1 MGRAKQDKTKDEPPR
16 PANEVRL
23 RGRVS
28 TPPEERV
35 LPSGTLI
42 VTFRVSVAREASP
55 MANGSKQSSDWVDC
69 TAWGAKARRAASRWR
84 AGDVVE
90 VEGALRRRFQRG
102 AAGTSTR
109 LEVEMISGRLV
120 TRADPPS
127 AGATGTARAP
137 SGGSAGSV
145 AAPVGAAG

>member
-1 MGRAKQDKTKDEPPR
+1 MGRATRDRTDGEEPR
-16 PANEVRL
+16 PTNRVWL

-28 TPPEERV
+28 TAPEERE

-55 MANGSKQSSDWVDC
+55 MTNGSKQSADWVDC

-84 AGDVVE
+84 LGDVVE

-102 AAGTSTR
+102 TAGTSTR
-109 LEVEMISGRLV
+109 LELEVLSGRLV
-120 TRADPPS
+120 TRAVPRV
-127 AGATGTARAP
+127 ATAPTA
-137 SGGSAGSV
+137 S
-145 AAPVGAAG
+145 

>member
-1 MGRAKQDKTKDEPPR
+1 MGRATQDRTNDEQPR
-16 PANEVRL
+16 SANEVRL

-28 TPPEERV
+28 TAPEERV

-55 MANGSKQSSDWVDC
+55 MTNGSRQTSDWVDC

-109 LEVEMISGRLV
+109 LEVEVLSGRLV
-120 TRADPPS
+120 TRAEQR
-127 AGATGTARAP
+127 TA
-137 SGGSAGSV
+137 V
-145 AAPVGAAG
+145 AAPAAG

>member
-1 MGRAKQDKTKDEPPR
+1 MGRAKQDRTDEPPR

-28 TPPEERV
+28 TAPEERV

-55 MANGSKQSSDWVDC
+55 MTNGSNQSSDWVDC

-102 AAGTSTR
+102 DAGTSTR
-109 LEVEMISGRLV
+109 LEVEMLTGRLV
-120 TRADPPS
+120 TRSVPRGGGGTSVAS
-127 AGATGTARAP
+127 AGGSVGGVAVATG
-137 SGGSAGSV
+137 
-145 AAPVGAAG
+145 

>member
-1 MGRAKQDKTKDEPPR
+1 MGRAKQVKSSEVPPR

-28 TPPEERV
+28 TAPEERV

-55 MANGSKQSSDWVDC
+55 MTNGSKQSSDWVDC
-69 TAWGAKARRAASRWR
+69 TAWGAKARRAALRWR

-102 AAGTSTR
+102 DAGTSTR
-109 LEVEMISGRLV
+109 LEVEVLSGRLV
-120 TRADPPS
+120 TRAEPRAEPRT
-127 AGATGTARAP
+127 AGSPAPVSATGGAA
-137 SGGSAGSV
+137 SGGLASV
-145 AAPVGAAG
+145 H

>member
-1 MGRAKQDKTKDEPPR
+1 MGRATQDRTDDEQPR

-28 TPPEERV
+28 TAPEERV

-55 MANGSKQSSDWVDC
+55 MTNGSKQSADWVDC
-69 TAWGAKARRAASRWR
+69 AAWGAKARRSASRWR

-90 VEGALRRRFQRG
+90 VEGALRRRFQR
-102 AAGTSTR
+102 AATGTSTR
-109 LEVEMISGRLV
+109 LEVEVLSGRLV
-120 TRADPPS
+120 TRAEQR
-127 AGATGTARAP
+127 TVT
-137 SGGSAGSV
+137 
-145 AAPVGAAG
+145 AAPAAG

>member
-1 MGRAKQDKTKDEPPR
+1 MGRARQDRTNDETSR

-28 TPPEERV
+28 TAPEERV

-42 VTFRVSVAREASP
+42 VTFRVSVTREASP
-55 MANGSKQSSDWVDC
+55 MTHGSKQSADWVDC

-102 AAGTSTR
+102 DAGTSTR
-109 LEVEMISGRLV
+109 LEVEVLSGRLV
-120 TRADPPS
+120 TRGEPR
-127 AGATGTARAP
+127 AGA
-137 SGGSAGSV
+137 
-145 AAPVGAAG
+145 AAPASASEAGGLAPVH

>member
-1 MGRAKQDKTKDEPPR
+1 MGRAKQDRTNDEAPR

-28 TPPEERV
+28 TAPEERT

-42 VTFRVSVAREASP
+42 VTFRVSVTREASP
-55 MANGSKQSSDWVDC
+55 MTNGSKQSSDWVDC
-69 TAWGAKARRAASRWR
+69 TAWGAKTRRAAARWR

-109 LEVEMISGRLV
+109 LEVEVLSGRLV
-120 TRADPPS
+120 TRVPSRVTGAAPP
-127 AGATGTARAP
+127 APATGGGAS
-137 SGGSAGSV
+137 SGLASV
-145 AAPVGAAG
+145 H

>member
-1 MGRAKQDKTKDEPPR
+1 MGRAVRDRTNDDQPR
-16 PANEVRL
+16 PTNEVRL

-28 TPPEERV
+28 TAPEERV

-55 MANGSKQSSDWVDC
+55 MTNGSKQSSDWVDC
-69 TAWGAKARRAASRWR
+69 SAWGAKTRRAASRWR

-102 AAGTSTR
+102 DAGTSTR
-109 LEVEMISGRLV
+109 LEVEVLSGRLV
-120 TRADPPS
+120 
-127 AGATGTARAP
+127 ARAEP
-137 SGGSAGSV
+137 RA
-145 AAPVGAAG
+145 VGAAGPG

>member
-1 MGRAKQDKTKDEPPR
+1 MGRARQDRTSDEPPR
-16 PANEVRL
+16 PTNEVRL

-28 TPPEERV
+28 TAPEERM

-42 VTFRVSVAREASP
+42 VTFRVSVAREATP

-102 AAGTSTR
+102 DAGTSTR
-109 LEVEMISGRLV
+109 LEVEVLSGRLV
-120 TRADPPS
+120 ARAGPRAGARGGGGASAAPPS
-127 AGATGTARAP
+127 GVAARA
-137 SGGSAGSV
+137 G
-145 AAPVGAAG
+145 

>member
-1 MGRAKQDKTKDEPPR
+1 MGRATHDRTSDEQPG

-23 RGRVS
+23 RGRIS
-28 TPPEERV
+28 TAPEERA

-42 VTFRVSVAREASP
+42 VTFRVSVTREASP
-55 MANGSKQSSDWVDC
+55 MTSGSKQSSDWVDC

-109 LEVEMISGRLV
+109 LEVEVLAGRLV
-120 TRADPPS
+120 RRAEPRTV
-127 AGATGTARAP
+127 GAVGAR
-137 SGGSAGSV
+137 GRV
-145 AAPVGAAG
+145 AAVH

>member
-1 MGRAKQDKTKDEPPR
+1 MGRAKQDRTDEPPR

-28 TPPEERV
+28 TAPEERV

-55 MANGSKQSSDWVDC
+55 MTNGSKQSSDWVDC
-69 TAWGAKARRAASRWR
+69 TAWGAKVRRATGRWR

-90 VEGALRRRFQRG
+90 VEGALRRRFHRG
-102 AAGTSTR
+102 DAGTSTR
-109 LEVEMISGRLV
+109 LEVEVLSGRLV
-120 TRADPPS
+120 TRAEPRGGGGAAARTAS
-127 AGATGTARAP
+127 A
-137 SGGSAGSV
+137 AGVAV
-145 AAPVGAAG
+145 AAG